1 MNECPILDIRI
12 IELDKVDTFIEV
24 GYQVTSNYWQKDD
37 SESKSVI
44 AFSKVKVANDLNYSP
59 IISTVMNT

>member
-12 IELDKVDTFIEV
+12 IELDKVGTFIEV
-24 GYQVTSNYWQKDD
+24 GYQVTSNYWQKDY
-37 SESKSVI
+37 SELKSVI